1 MKITVRGRT
10 IRTYAKNGN
19 KRYYEL
25 LYAKYSDSKLDE
37 LEQES
42 IEHEQASGKQERQV
56 ESSTST

>member
-19 KRYYEL
+19 KHHYVRMYEAL
-25 LYAKYSDSKLDE
+25 SDERLDE

-42 IEHEQASGKQERQV
+42 LDHEQQGHVNRHG
-56 ESSTST
+56 